1 MLKGCLAMD
10 EAMDQP
16 MEVDK
21 EAWLRPRPV
30 SIKASGTSPNF
41 NNSSGINR
49 THRTLRTIIST
60 DDDQAG
66 PATHTLGKGPHRGL
80 LRDLNSTL
88 GRVRVR
94 YQTMQTTGNVIYN
107 LER

>member
-1 MLKGCLAMD
+1 MFT
-10 EAMDQP
+10 QQ
-16 MEVDK
+16 
-21 EAWLRPRPV
+21 
-30 SIKASGTSPNF
+30 
-41 NNSSGINR
+41 
-49 THRTLRTIIST
+49 TLTAIQAEITRIRREQA

-66 PATHTLGKGPHRGL
+66 TATHTFGKGPHRGL